1 MQETYCPF
9 LWPHWCP
16 DLGCMCITV
25 SLNPKLLPWL
35 WLPEGQ
41 ACVCLSPICSSRP
54 PGICLSRGVRRMGCQ
69 AQDECHRDPRDKIR
83 EGFPEVLVWHQ
94 LMWWSGA
101 AFPGRKALPEAVR
114 REEWEALEEA

>member
-9 LWPHWCP
+9 LWPHRCP

-83 EGFPEVLVWHQ
+83 EGFPEELALAPADVVELSS
-94 LMWWSGA
+94 L
-101 AFPGRKALPEAVR
+101 PGKEGPPRGCQEGGVGST
-114 REEWEALEEA
+114 